1 MEVMG
6 TIPSQVAR
14 FWELPILLFM
24 EVLVMTLSRQVM
36 EITGSMVILVP
47 LKTIIMR
54 IGGGTI
60 TE

>member
-24 EVLVMTLSRQVM
+24 EVMEMTLSRQVM
-36 EITGSMVILVP
+36 EITLSMVILGR
-47 LKTIIMR
+47 LETMAIM
-54 IGGGTI
+54 IGAGTI